1 MKTENATQ
9 FSQALSKYYLYA
21 TPAGVYTNVN
31 TILTT

>member
-21 TPAGVYTNVN
+21 TPAYTNVN